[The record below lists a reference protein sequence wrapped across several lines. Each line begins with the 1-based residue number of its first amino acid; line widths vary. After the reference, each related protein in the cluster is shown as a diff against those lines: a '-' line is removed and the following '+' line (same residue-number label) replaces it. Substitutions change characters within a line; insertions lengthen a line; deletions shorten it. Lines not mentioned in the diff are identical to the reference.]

1 MFAACILIAVAVLG
15 FFFNSITILT
25 FNKNR
30 DLVTVSDL
38 PVLSIAIADVV
49 LAAIVTPFAV
59 AADFLAEWPF
69 GSFGCSWY
77 ACVSAIIGLGTML
90 HHTVLAV
97 EKCWKIH
104 HPMTTHVTHK
114 QMLKIIFVLWMFTGV
129 WGIFPLIGW
138 SSYGPEG
145 TGAACSIKWQSDDL
159 IDTSFI
165 ICIFVLF
172 FLFPVVAM
180 VVSYAIIYKDL
191 TQMAKRAKRK
201 WNDEAQ
207 QTLEVLLARKRAVWT
222 GFIMVVGFVVVW
234 TPYAIVSFYA
244 AFFKPQSISPLVATI
259 PAMFA
264 KTSTL
269 FNPIVYVIRY
279 KRFRKGVKK
288 LFKVI
293 KIPNNS
299 V

>member
-1 MFAACILIAVAVLG
+1 MFVACILIAVAVLG
-15 FFFNSITILT
+15 LVFNSVTILT
-25 FNKNR
+25 FNKDR
-30 DLVTVSDL
+30 GLLTVSDL
-38 PVLSIAIADVV
+38 PVLSIVIADVV
-49 LAAIVTPFAV
+49 LAASVTPFAV
-59 AADFLAEWPF
+59 AADFLAAWPF
-69 GSFGCSWY
+69 GLGGCSWY
-77 ACVSAIIGLGTML
+77 AFVSATIGLGTML
-90 HHTVLAV
+90 HHMVIAV
-97 EKCWKIH
+97 ERCWKIH
-104 HPMTTHVTHK
+104 YPMATHVTHK
-114 QMLKIIFVLWMFTGV
+114 QMLKIIVVLWIFTGL

-138 SSYGPEG
+138 SSYAPEG

-172 FLFPVVAM
+172 FLLPVVSM

-191 TQMAKRAKRK
+191 QQMAKRAKRQ

-207 QTLEVLLARKRAVWT
+207 QTLELLGARKRAGWT
-222 GFIMVVGFVVVW
+222 GFIMVASFVVVW

-279 KRFRKGVKK
+279 KRFRKVVKK
-288 LFKVI
+288 LFKMI
-293 KIPNNS
+293 
-299 V
+299 